1 MLLLLPGGCS
11 QPCLVS
17 CSSVDSPCLHSADP
31 LHAWQDCA
39 PWHLGCDFARHVHI
53 HRRDT
58 DEFLILKQPGLTL
71 PALLEQTVGGN
82 PITAAAAFHRF
93 AYRAGCL
100 RRQNQSAGAGTGV
113 SAGGGGQVVQEEAP
127 WHAVYDA
134 RERYTES
141 ARSVSPCVFDP
152 KPQTL

>member
-1 MLLLLPGGCS
+1 M
-11 QPCLVS
+11 
-17 CSSVDSPCLHSADP
+17 
-31 LHAWQDCA
+31 
-39 PWHLGCDFARHVHI
+39 HL
-53 HRRDT
+53 RDT

-100 RRQNQSAGAGTGV
+100 RRQDKSVGAGV
-113 SAGGGGQVVQEEAP
+113 SVGGGGQVAQEEVP

-141 ARSVSPCVFDP
+141 ARSVSPMFFEVFTPNP
-152 KPQTL
+152 KL